1 MSKIEAKFRKKLID
15 LGKIK
20 ILHPQ
25 KHPFSYEYEF
35 DILLDSPFWILVH
48 GESLCQQLLTYPL

>member
-1 MSKIEAKFRKKLID
+1 LD

-25 KHPFSYEYEF
+25 KHSISFGYDPSKKNVSSF
-35 DILLDSPFWILVH
+35 DSPSVVRFRN
-48 GESLCQQLLTYPL
+48 S

>member
-1 MSKIEAKFRKKLID
+1 VRYELEMQGMRSHFLENFWGKIWAD

-25 KHPFSYEYEF
+25 KHSISYVYAKVSKACYF
-35 DILLDSPFWILVH
+35 ADA
-48 GESLCQQLLTYPL
+48 